1 MEHLTE
7 IKPNTYVVNLPTFEE
22 SELAKRKKKR
32 AQTTKAT
39 EKPKAVEKPEAT
51 ETRKATKASHAPE
64 TNEVAKAK
72 EAAQAAEIAK
82 AAEVT
87 QATEVTESAEVPS
100 APIIEDK
107 TVTIKQVKVWYDED
121 TRLYT
126 IECKDEF
133 YDDSPDLDRIMRVV
147 SELVP
152 DTSEDELALLKEL

>member
-1 MEHLTE
+1 MEYLTE

-32 AQTTKAT
+32 AQTTKAA
-39 EKPKAVEKPEAT
+39 EKPKVVEKPEAT
-51 ETRKATKASHAPE
+51 ERRKATKASQAPE
-64 TNEVAKAK
+64 TNEVAQAK
-72 EAAQAAEIAK
+72 EAAQ

-100 APIIEDK
+100 ATVIEDK
-107 TVTIKQVKVWYDED
+107 TVTIKQVKVSYDEG

-152 DTSEDELALLKEL
+152 DTLKDELALIKEL